1 MEQVDCVQEG
11 VSTERAFEADPIPS
25 LLETITPRSIVVSFI
40 LGVAL
45 CAVAMKISLS
55 SGFLPSLTVPAG
67 LIGFYLIRAW
77 FRALDCFE
85 LPYQP
90 FTRQE
95 NTVIQTCVVACSA
108 ITFSGGFGTYILA
121 MGKNAAGGDTRDEKN
136 IIEPSI
142 GRLIA
147 FLFLVSFSGLFIL
160 MPFRKVM
167 IIRHRLTFPSGM
179 ATAHLINSF
188 HTPQGVNKAR
198 QQVKMLFSSFGGSVL
213 WNIFQWFFT
222 AAKDCGFK
230 VFPIFGLEAYK
241 HGFYFDFS
249 MSNIGIGM
257 LCPYIITVSMF
268 IGCVISWGIISPYLA
283 TKAGIWYPSNIS
295 SSSLNGIRGYKV
307 FIGVSMILADGL
319 FNFLSIVLCTLY
331 SMCQRR
337 KQPMQG
343 DNEVD
348 SDTQLPFHCLD
359 ATEQQKT
366 KKSFGD
372 RRRAHVFLR
381 DHISNSVNI
390 ICYILLS
397 VVSTIAIPY
406 LYPQMKHIHVALIYL
421 VAPVIAFCD
430 AYAFGVTDMN
440 LSSTYG
446 KLAMVLIGSS
456 VGRNDGGVIAGLVS
470 CGIVMG
476 AMSNSNNL
484 MQDLKTGYLTLTSPH
499 VVFISQAIG
508 TAFGCIINP
517 VMFWIFYK
525 VQNGDVDIFDAPYAR
540 VYRSI
545 AMLSAGQN
553 ALPMHSLW
561 LCKLFFALAL
571 VLSMFRELATW
582 KQWRV
587 AQYIPSTICVAIA
600 IVVPARIPIDMFV
613 GSLVLYLWRW
623 ANPSKA
629 PAFSMAVA
637 SGMVCGDGLGMLLSS
652 TMALTQVRAPLCIK
666 FLSRTD
672 NVKLDTFLAT
682 LPMT

>member
-1 MEQVDCVQEG
+1 
-11 VSTERAFEADPIPS
+11 
-25 LLETITPRSIVVSFI
+25 
-40 LGVAL
+40 
-45 CAVAMKISLS
+45 
-55 SGFLPSLTVPAG
+55 
-67 LIGFYLIRAW
+67 
-77 FRALDCFE
+77 
-85 LPYQP
+85 
-90 FTRQE
+90 
-95 NTVIQTCVVACSA
+95 
-108 ITFSGGFGTYILA
+108 
-121 MGKNAAGGDTRDEKN
+121 
-136 IIEPSI
+136 
-142 GRLIA
+142 
-147 FLFLVSFSGLFIL
+147 
-160 MPFRKVM
+160 
-167 IIRHRLTFPSGM
+167 
-179 ATAHLINSF
+179 
-188 HTPQGVNKAR
+188 
-198 QQVKMLFSSFGGSVL
+198 
-213 WNIFQWFFT
+213 
-222 AAKDCGFK
+222 
-230 VFPIFGLEAYK
+230 
-241 HGFYFDFS
+241 
-249 MSNIGIGM
+249 
-257 LCPYIITVSMF
+257 
-268 IGCVISWGIISPYLA
+268 
-283 TKAGIWYPSNIS
+283 
-295 SSSLNGIRGYKV
+295 
-307 FIGVSMILADGL
+307 
-319 FNFLSIVLCTLY
+319 
-331 SMCQRR
+331 MCQRR

-348 SDTQLPFHCLD
+348 SDTQLPFHCLN
-359 ATEQQKT
+359 AAELQKT

-372 RRRAHVFLR
+372 RRRAQVFLR

-499 VVFISQAIG
+499 AVFISQAIG
-508 TAFGCIINP
+508 IALGCIINP

-525 VQNGDVDIFDAPYAR
+525 VQNGDADIFDAPYAR

-571 VLSMFRELATW
+571 VLSMFREVATW

-613 GSLVLYLWRW
+613 GSLVLYLWRC
-623 ANPSKA
+623 ANPIKA
-629 PAFSMAVA
+629 PAFAMAVA
-637 SGMVCGDGLGMLLSS
+637 SGMICGDGLGMLLSS
-652 TMALTQVRAPLCIK
+652 TMALTQAQAPICIK
-666 FLSRTD
+666 FMSRTA
-672 NVKLDTFLAT
+672 NVKLDAFLAT